1 MSGTSLDGL
10 DIAYVEFI
18 KKKKW
23 HYLLGPCQTIKYT
36 EEWVEKLHS
45 LSEKSTS
52 YISKVD
58 RDFGAF
64 IATCVNDFIKANQ
77 VNVDLIC
84 SHGHTVFHQPE
95 INYTLQIGSGKTIAQ
110 KSKKMVVCDF
120 RSLDVSLNGQGAPLV
135 PLGDMLLFANY
146 TYCLNL
152 GGFSNVSYQKKTE
165 RKAFDICPVNIVL
178 NKLAQKLGHPF
189 DKNGE
194 IAKNGSL
201 NNALL
206 NQLNQL
212 NYYQLKGPKS
222 LGKEWVE
229 EFIDPLLRSDNSI
242 QNLLHTFTEHAAYQ
256 IGKKLR
262 NGSCLVTGGGAY
274 NKHLINRIQQYTNCE
289 LNLPDN
295 QTIEYKEAL
304 IFGLLGVLKY
314 RNEVNCLRSV
324 TGAVKDSC
332 SGLLFTPD

>member
-18 KKKKW
+18 KKEKW
-23 HYLLGPCQTIKYT
+23 HYHLGPCQTIKYT
-36 EEWVEKLHS
+36 EEWLEKLYS
-45 LSEKSTS
+45 LSEKSKS
-52 YISKVD
+52 YISKID
-58 RDFGAF
+58 QEFGVF
-64 IATCVNDFIKANQ
+64 IATCVNDFVKANQ
-77 VNVDLIC
+77 VDVDLIC
-84 SHGHTVFHQPE
+84 SHGHTVFHKPE
-95 INYTLQIGSGKTIAQ
+95 INYTLQIGCGKNIAK

-152 GGFSNVSYQKKTE
+152 GGFSNVSYQKETE

-178 NKLAQKLGHPF
+178 NKLAQKLGVPF
-189 DKNGE
+189 DEDGE
-194 IAKNGSL
+194 IAKKGVL
-201 NNALL
+201 IKTLFE
-206 NQLNQL
+206 QFNQL

-229 EFIDPLLRSDNSI
+229 EFIDPLLKGDNSI

-274 NKHLINRIQQYTNCE
+274 NKHLINRIQKYTSCD
-289 LNLPDN
+289 LHFPDN

-304 IFGLLGVLKY
+304 VFGLLGVLKY

-324 TGAVKDSC
+324 TGAIKDSC